1 MTHVHFMGIGGTGVS
16 GVALMAIHKGYDV
29 SGCDMQ
35 ISPYFKMVE
44 ECGVP
49 CLTGHSSEHLKSV
62 DILVYSSAVSPDN
75 PELKAACEKN
85 MRVFSRG
92 EFLWE
97 LVKNDE
103 TVGIS
108 GSHGKTTTTWMLYH
122 IFRRTGNRASIYAGG
137 KSSHLSAQC
146 SEGPWIIELDESDGS
161 VFKAF
166 PDILLI
172 NNLEME
178 HPDFY
183 ADEHD
188 LKIKFKN
195 YLNKW
200 SSDDRTLII
209 GSEYPLGRELIDFYD
224 SISLPSS
231 REIMSRSAFPT
242 KGGIEFIFQ
251 SNELFMITDYGE
263 FFVGNLIQPSYM
275 LQNKCAAVLAFHEY
289 FVRKEGRVP
298 SIPSDVWTDLP
309 DIERR
314 FHKEG
319 VYRGVSFI
327 SDYAHHPSE
336 LKVILDRALNENM
349 NFGIVFQPHRIS
361 RFKTF
366 FEDFEEVLRNMDP
379 VIILPTF
386 SAGEEIDLDLASK
399 LAERLQNFCESVL
412 FMPSIEYAVD
422 YFRKNISSFKINTL
436 IFAGA
441 GDIDRIYRELLKDEI

>member
-16 GVALMAIHKGYDV
+16 GLALMAIHKGYEV
-29 SGCDMQ
+29 SGCDLKT
-35 ISPYFKMVE
+35 SPYLKMVE
-44 ECGVP
+44 ENGVP
-49 CLTGHSSEHLKSV
+49 CFTEHSAEHLESV
-62 DILVYSSAVSPDN
+62 DIVVHSTAVSPDN
-75 PELKAACEKN
+75 PELKSAREKEID
-85 MRVFSRG
+85 VFSRG

-97 LVKNDE
+97 LVKDDE

-122 IFRRTGNRASIYAGG
+122 IFRRTGNKASIYAGG
-137 KSSHLSAQC
+137 KSSHISAQC

-195 YLNKW
+195 YINKW
-200 SSDDRTLII
+200 IEDDRRLII
-209 GSEYPLGRELIDFYD
+209 GSEYSTGSELVDFYD
-224 SISLPSS
+224 SKTFPSS
-231 REIMSRSAFPT
+231 REIMSRASFST
-242 KGGIEFIFQ
+242 KEGVEFIYQ
-251 SNELFMITDYGE
+251 GNELFMITDYGE
-263 FFVGNLIQPSYM
+263 FFVGNIIQPPYM

-298 SIPSDVWTDLP
+298 SIPSDIWTDLP
-309 DIERR
+309 GIERR

-319 VYRGVSFI
+319 IYRGVSLI

-361 RFKTF
+361 RFRTF

-386 SAGEEIDLDLASK
+386 SAGEKIDLDPASK
-399 LAERLQNFCESVL
+399 LAERLQNFCENVM
-412 FMPSIEYAVD
+412 FMPSVDYAVD

-441 GDIDRIYRELLKDEI
+441 GDIDKIYRRLLKDEI